1 MLMKEIESITAEG
14 ISSEFGMKR
23 EKGFLWTQLGS
34 ERSQERLKHLLVHQ
48 RRRGRIAI
56 MKEAE
61 PLRGGVTFF
70 LMCKIIKIKENYTER
85 T

>member
-14 ISSEFGMKR
+14 ISSEFGTKR
-23 EKGFLWTQLGS
+23 ERDFFGCNL
-34 ERSQERLKHLLVHQ
+34 EV
-48 RRRGRIAI
+48 RRGRIAI

-70 LMCKIIKIKENYTER
+70 LMCKKIKIKENYTER